1 MRTFKNLAV
10 LTTAVIALLS
20 WGCDVFNEKD
30 SVKAP
35 TITIGEPLFDTE
47 AMTMTLLFTPSQ
59 NTTAWHYKI
68 EREGATADFTFV
80 AGEQPKE
87 VVVDIEFDV
96 VYTVSAYAEGQG
108 LEGDLVINDFCLLT
122 VPTITVSKPLFDE
135 STMTLSFNVTPS
147 EGAHHWYWGVKDS
160 EYTRYEGDEAQTVNC
175 AVEYDVNYTFLF
187 RVENEQ
193 SQGETKEIE
202 FTVIKPVVDIA
213 IENLT
218 AYTLD
223 AVITKKEHCVKYV
236 AGAVHTSA
244 YDRNIFIEQAQTS
257 LNPDPSYPFAVF
269 NSATESRTFSEQ
281 DLVRNSLLSSE
292 ENAGIIL
299 LPNTSYTIA
308 VYGED
313 ANGNYTVTTKEVV
326 IPQVE
331 LNGTSAISIEVSDI
345 TLTSANAT
353 ITAETGAKILT
364 GYIDPAVAKADTEKP
379 FDFEGK
385 SDAEI
390 KNYIA
395 SVVKGVPMIYSNTF
409 TYLLSDGFANDTE
422 YVAYAIA
429 IKDGKVGNVAFTT
442 FKTLRPSLTGV
453 AKVVDAEIF
462 AQVSHESLT
471 VQLTTDDAATK
482 VRLYAAPESDHAAY
496 ADNLVF
502 IMDSDNYQ
510 NYREEYEVID
520 GVATAEIEIAHPA
533 TNYYLYASAV
543 DGNGR
548 AGEIVCVAQL
558 AGYET
563 EYYTT
568 IEKVVND
575 SGMDYTGTGSA
586 TISVEVLSVVDD
598 RVSVTITANEFS
610 DNVDTVWFIR
620 YSGTT
625 AEVAS
630 QVRSSFAEY
639 LETNKIIGS
648 YKIAKEG
655 IGVKYVDGGSSFD
668 PKYEALQSYSSTWGG
683 DIVVVVIL
691 DADGKLRIDSYC
703 YYDEASAKIVIVE
716 L

>member
-1 MRTFKNLAV
+1 M
-10 LTTAVIALLS
+10 
-20 WGCDVFNEKD
+20 FNEKEP
-30 SVKAP
+30 VKAP

-108 LEGDLVINDFCLLT
+108 LEGDLVIKDFCLLT

-135 STMTLSFNVTPS
+135 STMTLSFNVIPS

-175 AVEYDVNYTFLF
+175 IVEYDVNYTFLF

-202 FTVIKPVVDIA
+202 FTVIKPVADIA

-257 LNPDPSYPFAVF
+257 LNPDPTYPFAVF

-281 DLVRNSLLSSE
+281 DLVRNSLLSSN

-326 IPQVE
+326 IPEVE

-385 SDAEI
+385 SDEEI
-390 KNYIA
+390 KGYIA

-422 YVAYAIA
+422 YVAYALA
-429 IKDGKVGNVAFTT
+429 IKDGKVGDVVFTT
-442 FKTLRPSLTGV
+442 FKTLRPSLSGV
-453 AKVVDAEIF
+453 ANIVSAEIEP
-462 AQVSHESLT
+462 QTTHETLT
-471 VQLTTDDAATK
+471 VKFTTDTEATK
-482 VRLYAAPESDHAAY
+482 VRLYAAPASDHAAY
-496 ADNLVF
+496 ADNMVY

-510 NYREEYEVID
+510 NYREEYEVVD
-520 GVATAEIEIAHPA
+520 GVATAVVSIYHPG

-543 DGNGR
+543 DTNGR
-548 AGEIVCVAQL
+548 AGAIACVAQL

-568 IEKVVND
+568 IEEVVDD

-586 TISVEVLSVVDD
+586 TLSVEVIEVVDE
-598 RVSVTITANEFS
+598 RVSAILTASNYSE
-610 DNVDTVWFIR
+610 NVDTVWFIR
-620 YSGTT
+620 YNGLISDVET
-625 AEVAS
+625 
-630 QVRSSFAEY
+630 QVKEAFAEY
-639 LETNKIIGS
+639 LEEETIIGS
-648 YKIAKEG
+648 YKIAKQG
-655 IGVKYVDGGSSFD
+655 IGIKYEDGGSD
-668 PKYEALQSYSSTWGG
+668 WNPKYDALLEYNATYGG
-683 DIVVVVIL
+683 DIIVMVIL
-691 DADGKLRIDSYC
+691 DTDGKLNIHSY
-703 YYDEASAKIVIVE
+703 YAAGQSVVE

>member
-1 MRTFKNLAV
+1 MRTFKSLAV

-20 WGCDVFNEKD
+20 WGCEIFNEKEQP
-30 SVKAP
+30 KAP
-35 TITIGEPLFDTE
+35 TITIGEPVFDTE
-47 AMTMTLLFTPSQ
+47 AMTMTLLFTPSS
-59 NTTAWHYKI
+59 NTVAWYYKI
-68 EREGATADFTFV
+68 ESEGVTANFTLV

-87 VVVDIEFDV
+87 IVTNIEFDV
-96 VYTVSAYAEGQG
+96 EYTVSAYAEGSG
-108 LEGDLVINDFCLLT
+108 LESELVIKEFCLKSIPSIS
-122 VPTITVSKPLFDE
+122 VSKAIFDEEAMTVSF
-135 STMTLSFNVTPS
+135 TVTPS
-147 EGAHHWYWGVKDS
+147 EGTHHWYWGVKDS
-160 EYTRYEGDEAQTVNC
+160 EYTRYEGDEAQTVSC

-193 SQGETKEIE
+193 LNGESKEVE
-202 FTVIKPVVDIA
+202 FAVIKPVVDIA

-236 AGAVHTSA
+236 AGALHTSA

-257 LNPDPSYPFAVF
+257 LNPDPSYPFAIF

-281 DLVRNSLLSSE
+281 DLVRNSLLSSN

-326 IPQVE
+326 IPEVE

-422 YVAYAIA
+422 YVAYALA
-429 IKDGKVGNVAFTT
+429 IKDGKVGDVVFTT
-442 FKTLRPSLTGV
+442 FKTLRPSLSGV
-453 AKVVDAEIF
+453 AKVIGAVLEE
-462 AQVSHESLT
+462 QTTHETLT
-471 VQLTTDDAATK
+471 VKFTTDTEATK

-510 NYREEYEVID
+510 NYREEYEVVD
-520 GVATAEIEIAHPA
+520 GVATAVVDVAHPG

-568 IEKVVND
+568 IEEIVD
-575 SGMDYTGTGSA
+575 DGGMDYNGTGSA

-610 DNVDTVWFIR
+610 DNVDAVWFIR
-620 YSGTT
+620 YNGKIS
-625 AEVAS
+625 EVEA
-630 QVRSSFAEY
+630 QVKGAFAEY
-639 LETNKIIGS
+639 LETKKIIGS

-655 IGVKYVDGGSSFD
+655 IGVKYVDGGSDWD
-668 PKYEALQSYSSTWGG
+668 PKYEALQSYSSAWGG
-683 DIVVVVIL
+683 DVIVVVIR
-691 DADGKLRIDSYC
+691 DTDGKLRIQNYY
-703 YYDEASAKIVIVE
+703 YYDETSAKGVIVE

>member
-20 WGCDVFNEKD
+20 WGCDVFNEKEP
-30 SVKAP
+30 VKAP

-87 VVVDIEFDV
+87 IVVDIEFDV

-108 LEGDLVINDFCLLT
+108 LEGDLVIKDFCLLT

-175 AVEYDVNYTFLF
+175 TVEYDVNYTFLF
-187 RVENEQ
+187 RAENEQ

-202 FTVIKPVVDIA
+202 FTVIKPVADIA

-236 AGAVHTSA
+236 AGAMHTSA

-257 LNPDPSYPFAVF
+257 LNPDPTYPFAVF

-331 LNGTSAISIEVSDI
+331 LNGTSEISIEVSDI

-353 ITAETGAKILT
+353 ITAETGVKILT
-364 GYIDPAVAKADTEKP
+364 GYIDPALAKADTEKP

-422 YVAYAIA
+422 YVAYALA

-442 FKTLRPSLTGV
+442 FKTLRPSLSGV
-453 AKVVDAEIF
+453 ANIVAAEIEP
-462 AQVSHESLT
+462 QTTHETLT
-471 VQLTTDDAATK
+471 VKLTVDDAATK
-482 VRLYAAPESDHAAY
+482 VRLYAAPASDHAAY
-496 ADNLVF
+496 AENLVF

-510 NYREEYEVID
+510 NYREEYEVVD
-520 GVATAEIEIAHPA
+520 GVATAVVSIYHPG

-543 DGNGR
+543 DTNGR
-548 AGEIVCVAQL
+548 AGAIACVAQL
-558 AGYET
+558 AGLDT

-568 IEKVVND
+568 IEEIVD
-575 SGMDYTGTGSA
+575 EGGMDYTGTGSA
-586 TISVEVLSVVDD
+586 TLSVEVIEVVDE
-598 RVSVTITANEFS
+598 RVSAILTASNYSE
-610 DNVDTVWFIR
+610 NVDTVWFIR
-620 YSGTT
+620 YNGLISDVET
-625 AEVAS
+625 
-630 QVRSSFAEY
+630 QVKEAFAEY
-639 LETNKIIGS
+639 LEEETIIGS
-648 YKIAKEG
+648 YKIAKQG
-655 IGVKYVDGGSSFD
+655 IGIKYEDGGSD
-668 PKYEALQSYSSTWGG
+668 WNPKYDALQSYSSAWGG
-683 DIVVVVIL
+683 DVIVVVIL